1 MLLEHGGLKEDG
13 IPDMRVGTGEK
24 YKPTGTFLLFRVLVG
39 IIC

>member
-13 IPDMRVGTGEK
+13 VPDMRVGTSEK

-39 IIC
+39 IMC